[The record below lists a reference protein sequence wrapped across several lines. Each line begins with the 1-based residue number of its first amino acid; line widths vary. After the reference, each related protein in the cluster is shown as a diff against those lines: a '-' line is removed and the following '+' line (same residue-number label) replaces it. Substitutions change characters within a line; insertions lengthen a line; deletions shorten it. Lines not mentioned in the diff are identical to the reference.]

1 MVIMTRTRSW
11 PRFLV
16 HFSIVSTALALGLMS
31 WFIASPMA
39 TRIHQTAPGERL
51 TVTPTPG
58 INISLDMDSMATV
71 TNTEPPRIELL
82 RGNAY
87 FDVQGDQAGKLQVK
101 VGTAY
106 IRDMG
111 TRFGV
116 SMRANGGTVTVAHG
130 QVEIEVETGKYLVGA
145 LERADFNNTN
155 VTGQRVI
162 TEADVAPWL
171 LGRR

>member
-1 MVIMTRTRSW
+1 MSAIVRTRSW
-11 PRFLV
+11 RRILV
-16 HFSIVSTALALGLMS
+16 HCIIASAGLGLGLIS
-31 WFIASPMA
+31 WLIASPMA
-39 TRIHQTAPGERL
+39 TRIHETIPGERL
-51 TVTPTPG
+51 TVKATPNL
-58 INISLDMDSMATV
+58 NISLDTDSMVTV

-87 FDVQGDQAGKLQVK
+87 FDVQGNESGKLQVK

-111 TRFGV
+111 TRFSV
-116 SMRANGGTVTVAHG
+116 SMRADGGTVAVAHG
-130 QVEIEVETGKYLVGA
+130 QVEIEVGTGKYLVGA
-145 LERADFNNTN
+145 LERADFNNIN

-162 TEADVAPWL
+162 TETDVAPWR